1 MNKKELKKQEYVSM
15 EKFLKNYV
23 GIENEKVLNWLSD
36 LTHREIKEICDDIYS
51 LDLTRI
57 SFDSVTKEDLERG
70 EVILVMDKENNPA
83 PYTNPFQNEFDDIMM
98 EESERHYKEIYTAEN
113 HLQTFDDYTDDL
125 DEIALDQNISSQK
138 IKTLSKQKYKLD
150 E

>member
-1 MNKKELKKQEYVSM
+1 MNKKELKKQEHISM

-23 GIENEKVLNWLSD
+23 GIENEKVLNWLTE

-57 SFDSVTKEDLERG
+57 SFESVTKEELERG
-70 EVILVMDKENNPA
+70 EVILVLDKENNPA
-83 PYTNPFQNEFDDIMM
+83 PYTNPTQNEFEDIIR
-98 EESERHYKEIYTAEN
+98 EETEKHFQEIYTSEN
-113 HLQTFDDYTDDL
+113 HLQTFDDYIDDI
-125 DEIALDQNISSQK
+125 DEIALDQNIPSQK
-138 IKTLSKQKYKLD
+138 IKTLSKQKYKQD